1 MKPKVLFVAGR
12 DGGACRIPAAYL
24 NHLAGDRYL
33 GVPVAPG
40 PGGPVG
46 PELAAALRDDG
57 VDLPDTPAVRL
68 TPKLARAAARIV
80 RVGADDADDLPAV
93 KVTVETWG
101 IPEPDGRPPVEVRV
115 ICDTARRLVDRL
127 VARLDT
133 EAVVR

>member
-1 MKPKVLFVAGR
+1 VKPKILFVAGR

-24 NHLAGDRYL
+24 NHAAGDRYL
-33 GVPVAPG
+33 GVAVASE

-57 VDLPDTPAVRL
+57 VDLPDTPASRL

-80 RVGADDADDLPAV
+80 QVGPGDAADLPAV
-93 KVTVETWG
+93 TVPVETWG
-101 IPEPDGRPPVEVRV
+101 IPEPDGRPPVEIRV
-115 ICDTARRLVDRL
+115 ICDTARRLIDRL